1 MEIGKEI
8 LTRRK
13 EGEQVKVLEV
23 FDIDGETIIG

>member
-8 LTRRK
+8 LTCRK